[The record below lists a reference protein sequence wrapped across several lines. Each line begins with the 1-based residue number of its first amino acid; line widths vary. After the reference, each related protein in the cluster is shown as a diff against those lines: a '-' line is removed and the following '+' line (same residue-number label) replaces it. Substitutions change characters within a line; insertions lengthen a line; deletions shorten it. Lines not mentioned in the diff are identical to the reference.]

1 MKLMGKCLIPG
12 IAEGEALVTS
22 VPISF
27 FGEIDASSGKI
38 TSPHHE
44 HFGKSITGKIFVVPT
59 GKGSSGGPNVIYSMK
74 LHGTLPAGMIV
85 EKNEPTL
92 AAGIL
97 TGNIPAVT
105 NLDQDPTM
113 VIKTGDYVKI
123 DANKGTVVVVSRS
136 FKKEQK

>member
-1 MKLMGKCLIPG
+1 MKLKGKCLNPG
-12 IAEGEALVTS
+12 IAKGEALVTS
-22 VPISF
+22 IPVSF

-59 GKGSSGGPNVIYSMK
+59 GKGSSGGPNVVYSMK
-74 LHGTLPAGMIV
+74 LRGTLPVGMIV
-85 EKNEPTL
+85 GKNEPTL

-105 NLDQDPTM
+105 NLDQDPTI

-123 DANKGTVVVVSRS
+123 DATNGTVVVIS
-136 FKKEQK
+136 KKSKNEII

>member
-1 MKLMGKCLIPG
+1 MKLKGKCLNPG

-22 VPISF
+22 IPISF

-38 TSPHHE
+38 TSPRHE
-44 HFGKSITGKIFVVPT
+44 HYGKSITGKIFVVPT
-59 GKGSSGGPNVIYSMK
+59 GKGSSGGPNVVYSMK
-74 LHGTLPAGMIV
+74 LHGTLPVGMIV
-85 EKNEPTL
+85 GKNEPTL

-123 DANKGTVVVVSRS
+123 DATNGIVMVVSRNS
-136 FKKEQK
+136 KNEIV